1 MSSDYSGTT
10 GEWRRDSVK
19 PSVQPPLFRNRTVD
33 YHALSTIEQGEVDAY
48 RMGRLSLDQCSLRA
62 RKFLERHCGA

>member
-19 PSVQPPLFRNRTVD
+19 PSVQPPVIRNERVD
-33 YHALSTIEQGEVDAY
+33 WHALTNMEQHQVLAWKNG
-48 RMGRLSLDQCSLRA
+48 LDINQCSLRA
-62 RKFLERHCGA
+62 RKFLERHHGA